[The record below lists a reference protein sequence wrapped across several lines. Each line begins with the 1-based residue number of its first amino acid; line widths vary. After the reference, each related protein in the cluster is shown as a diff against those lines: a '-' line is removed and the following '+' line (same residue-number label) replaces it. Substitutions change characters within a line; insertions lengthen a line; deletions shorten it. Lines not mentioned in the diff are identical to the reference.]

1 MKLQSKHWC
10 FISTKAGSNWLLGHD
25 FNNCVHAELKNHSDT
40 SLAVPR
46 ADSLDSCLWL
56 GPDPRISTEGEA
68 QVLHQIWRSDAV
80 PSSSAGCIS
89 SAVTCEGQGGHR
101 LWMWQHLSGANRGV
115 EGRAG
120 VYCCALCHALGRLCV
135 SPWLRAMQKLAKN
148 IVRRCSSSSNT
159 SICTFERDISLPKA
173 HFYSLKGFFCVSFL
187 RWLLIPNPNP
197 HQRNHCT
204 WSEEQAQQFTP
215 SYGTRQTSHHRSPS
229 NHSHFGYA
237 GWHSYPDAGWW
248 GLHSSCCSP
257 CSLPL
262 DEHADLLSSLD
273 GPHALPCL
281 PAWLCLAAAP
291 QPGTETSF
299 LSKFQTCTKVLTA
312 TFQHDKKLW
321 NLGLSCILV
330 PGIHLAQQFL
340 LEQNKQTRNSSNF

>member
-25 FNNCVHAELKNHSDT
+25 FNNCVRAELKNHSDT

-148 IVRRCSSSSNT
+148 IVRRYSS
-159 SICTFERDISLPKA
+159 IQQQYLHLYFWAR
-173 HFYSLKGFFCVSFL
+173 HFSAQGSFL
-187 RWLLIPNPNP
+187 QPEGVFLCLFSALAADSKP
-197 HQRNHCT
+197 
-204 WSEEQAQQFTP
+204 
-215 SYGTRQTSHHRSPS
+215 RSPPEKPL
-229 NHSHFGYA
+229 HLVRRTGTTIYTLI
-237 GWHSYPDAGWW
+237 WHKA
-248 GLHSSCCSP
+248 
-257 CSLPL
+257 
-262 DEHADLLSSLD
+262 
-273 GPHALPCL
+273 
-281 PAWLCLAAAP
+281 
-291 QPGTETSF
+291 
-299 LSKFQTCTKVLTA
+299 
-312 TFQHDKKLW
+312 
-321 NLGLSCILV
+321 N
-330 PGIHLAQQFL
+330 
-340 LEQNKQTRNSSNF
+340 